1 VCFTPGD
8 YRVVELIEAVVG
20 AELVV
25 PVVVVVVVVV
35 VAVVVE
41 CN

>member
-1 VCFTPGD
+1 VFFAPGD
-8 YRVVELIEAVVG
+8 DRVVELIEAVVG